1 MLELP
6 LAVDAKSIYHSRN
19 DLDDIDRRI
28 ENMKKMIRLRKTE
41 KIPLL

>member
-6 LAVDAKSIYHSRN
+6 LAVDAKSIYHSLN

-28 ENMKKMIRLRKTE
+28 ENLKKMIRLRKTD

>member
-6 LAVDAKSIYHSRN
+6 LAVDARSIYHSQN